1 MGRGEAEDNSRRRI
15 ARDFPDQSSVTAAIR
30 ESAMIRPSPDDQDR
44 MRRLGSLPGRAV
56 ILMARLY
63 QLTLSPLLG
72 RQCRFV
78 PSCSEY
84 FIQAVRSRG
93 AVRGSVMG
101 IWRVLRC
108 NPFSRGGYD
117 PVGPRPDRRRDP

>member
-1 MGRGEAEDNSRRRI
+1 
-15 ARDFPDQSSVTAAIR
+15 
-30 ESAMIRPSPDDQDR
+30 MIRPSPDDQDR